1 MSIRAG
7 GMGGVPLLEEPQS
20 TWPSLGKL
28 QACHTGT
35 CVAGLKAPTASEI
48 AVDRDVE
55 KSTVLKT

>member
-1 MSIRAG
+1 MA
-7 GMGGVPLLEEPQS
+7 E
-20 TWPSLGKL
+20 SLGKL

-55 KSTVLKT
+55 KSTVLKTWLEIGQLGLYVC